1 MRPPEGARDAATD
14 HAGRKLDAH
23 DDPAASR
30 SCSST
35 SKSAPSAPS
44 APNAGIL
51 TMATATTT
59 RPSPTVS
66 KTTIQPL
73 DDHLLVRPNDPERST
88 ASGLVIPD
96 TATEKPDQG
105 TVLAVGPGRRS
116 DHTGDCLPLDIAVG
130 STVVF
135 AKFGGTQIRIDG
147 ADLLILSAK
156 QVLATITENGQK

>member
-1 MRPPEGARDAATD
+1 
-14 HAGRKLDAH
+14 
-23 DDPAASR
+23 
-30 SCSST
+30 
-35 SKSAPSAPS
+35 
-44 APNAGIL
+44 
-51 TMATATTT
+51 MATATTT

-66 KTTIQPL
+66 KTTLQPL

-116 DHTGDCLPLDIAVG
+116 DHTGDRLPLDIAVG
-130 STVVF
+130 NTVVF
-135 AKFGGTQIRIDG
+135 AKFGGTEIRIDG
-147 ADLLILSAK
+147 EDLLILSAK

>member
-1 MRPPEGARDAATD
+1 
-14 HAGRKLDAH
+14 
-23 DDPAASR
+23 
-30 SCSST
+30 
-35 SKSAPSAPS
+35 
-44 APNAGIL
+44 
-51 TMATATTT
+51 MATATTT